1 MKILLDMMRTEFEG
15 ELVGVQADLTT
26 YSQVLTD
33 FLIEEAGKDPRDMIA
48 FLEMTLA
55 QISQYKVENLEETD
69 ANEAF
74 DKDPNALPPDKED
87 KQIEAS
93 KTQRTVPRAPEASP
107 AEGVTTTINMT
118 DGDKEGQQSV
128 SMASG
133 G

>member
-1 MKILLDMMRTEFEG
+1 MMRTKFEG
-15 ELVGVQADLTT
+15 ELAGVQADLTT
-26 YSQVLTD
+26 YSQVLIN
-33 FLIEEAGKDPRDMIA
+33 FFIEEAGEDPRDAIT

-55 QISQYKVENLEETD
+55 QISQYEVENPEETD

-74 DKDPNALPPDKED
+74 NKDPNALPPDKED

-93 KTQRTVPRAPEASP
+93 KTQGTVPRASEVSP
-107 AEGVTTTINMT
+107 AEGVATTVNMT
-118 DGDKEGQQSV
+118 DGDEEGPQSV